1 MNKKY
6 EKYILATLALAMG
19 VIQPGDARF
28 DLKEINKNRSLIAH
42 GDQPGSCAGHTK
54 AIAEEQAK
62 YEAQQK
68 KKKKKKQA
76 AQTANPDGAYSY
88 RIDKDTDSG
97 ESEES
102 EE

>member
-6 EKYILATLALAMG
+6 EKYVLATIALAMS
-19 VIQPGDARF
+19 VFQPGDARF
-28 DLKEINKNRSLIAH
+28 DLKEIKSKSLIAH

-68 KKKKKKQA
+68 KKKKKKQKQA

-88 RIDKDTDSG
+88 RVDEDADSD
-97 ESEES
+97 EPEE
-102 EE
+102 